1 MSEVVKNLMDNAV
14 NDAVNEGT
22 AFPGKRIKGPAEVL
36 CERMHLAIVD
46 ELARGKDIAVEQIFE
61 GMDQHTVLNAIGG
74 LMTLLIVNGLEAN
87 GEYGKDRNLDTEVCY
102 RKMVDVIVTEAL
114 GNLCPDDTGSDLI
127 IAAIADLA
135 RRLIDHDEEQGD
147 EAVKEFIEDLHSKI
161 EEREGRWRRN
171 Q

>member
-1 MSEVVKNLMDNAV
+1 M
-14 NDAVNEGT
+14 
-22 AFPGKRIKGPAEVL
+22 R
-36 CERMHLAIVD
+36 
-46 ELARGKDIAVEQIFE
+46 
-61 GMDQHTVLNAIGG
+61 
-74 LMTLLIVNGLEAN
+74 
-87 GEYGKDRNLDTEVCY
+87 
-102 RKMVDVIVTEAL
+102 
-114 GNLCPDDTGSDLI
+114 PDDTGSDLI

>member
-61 GMDQHTVLNAIGG
+61 GMSPCQH
-74 LMTLLIVNGLEAN
+74 
-87 GEYGKDRNLDTEVCY
+87 LDDACSLSRWLRSTSGARSEPCHAW
-102 RKMVDVIVTEAL
+102 RQDW
-114 GNLCPDDTGSDLI
+114 
-127 IAAIADLA
+127 LA
-135 RRLIDHDEEQGD
+135 GRRYAHGHWQG
-147 EAVKEFIEDLHSKI
+147 
-161 EEREGRWRRN
+161 
-171 Q
+171 